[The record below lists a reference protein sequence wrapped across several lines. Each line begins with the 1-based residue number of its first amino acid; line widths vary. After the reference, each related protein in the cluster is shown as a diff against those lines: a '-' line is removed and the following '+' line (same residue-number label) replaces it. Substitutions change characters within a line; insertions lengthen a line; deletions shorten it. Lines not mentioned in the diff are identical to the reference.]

1 MSNDASFDYTY
12 SAPEQEEVKKIRDK
26 YLSPDEKETK
36 MDRLRRLDASVTK
49 KGTVWSLV
57 LGILSTLVMGGG
69 MSMCMVWSDTLLIPG
84 IVIGV
89 AGMAGAALAYPLY
102 CRLVSKE
109 RRRLAPEILQLTE
122 ELLQP

>member
-84 IVIGV
+84 IAIGA